1 MTFRLL
7 PKVSTFAL
15 SSATAVSAAMLAST
29 LYEDTTRCQTADKK
43 FRIEVHLMDKIQQK
57 SYLETAKEGIP
68 STLRILAIDLPELRK
83 EAFSG
88 DCQLDHQHIYPDDLA
103 PPKVV
108 DVLGRKEESDGKH
121 NKLRIA
127 QKALVKSLVQC
138 RSSQSQQKIGVEI
151 LEASVAD
158 LNRFKLRKKI
168 QVGNFKYDP
177 GKYYSP
183 TNVRANDEGDEE
195 IEEVD
200 QAEIL
205 LDTAAFEDEIEAP
218 WNQYAWIEELRLRV
232 RTLTDFFQNWIT
244 YS

>member
-1 MTFRLL
+1 MN
-7 PKVSTFAL
+7 V
-15 SSATAVSAAMLAST
+15 
-29 LYEDTTRCQTADKK
+29 
-43 FRIEVHLMDKIQQK
+43 
-57 SYLETAKEGIP
+57 
-68 STLRILAIDLPELRK
+68 
-83 EAFSG
+83 
-88 DCQLDHQHIYPDDLA
+88 DHQHIYPDDLA

-138 RSSQSQQKIGVEI
+138 RNSQSQQKIGVEI

-232 RTLTDFFQNWIT
+232 RTLTDFFFKTGVPTHIFLLYTDKWTSAFWCTDGEIV
-244 YS
+244 SVSESRIWKCI